1 MLNIIN
7 FENIQINRLSYK
19 IYPLKSKISVFV
31 IILLA
36 LILASCGS
44 KKRSVSKPQPRAQT
58 QVPQTEESK
67 VYDKVGKVNKPPRN
81 LNLTESYIY
90 QFADIAKQEMRLF
103 GIPASI
109 TLAQGILES
118 GNGQGDLTSRS
129 KNHFGIKCNG
139 WRGAK
144 VYHDDDEAQEC
155 FRKYTHAEYSYRD
168 HSLFLFNRSRYGFLF
183 NYKVTDYKAWAKGL
197 KKAGY
202 ATDPKYPDKL
212 ISLIERYELY
222 KYDEEVYKDMKE
234 GNRTSKNHLK
244 ESDTLNK
251 TDAAIENVDTHI
263 VKKGDTLY
271 SISKKYGV
279 NIEKIVKLN
288 NIKNNIISIGQTLKL
303 E

>member
-1 MLNIIN
+1 
-7 FENIQINRLSYK
+7 
-19 IYPLKSKISVFV
+19 LKSNITALTL
-31 IILLA
+31 ILLS
-36 LILASCGS
+36 LVFASCGS
-44 KKRSVSKPQPRAQT
+44 KKRSVSKPQPPTQT

-139 WRGAK
+139 WKGAK

-183 NYKVTDYKAWAKGL
+183 NYSITDYKSWARGL

-202 ATDPKYPDKL
+202 ATDPKYPNKL

-222 KYDEEVYKDMKE
+222 KYDEEVSKSMDKN
-234 GNRTSKNHLK
+234 NRSTKKYQSESGAVNTNANQTSANAP
-244 ESDTLNK
+244 K
-251 TDAAIENVDTHI
+251 THE

-271 SISKKYGV
+271 SISQKYGV
-279 NIEKIVKLN
+279 DIEKIIQLN
-288 NIKNNIISIGQTLKL
+288 NIKDNIISIGQNLKL

>member
-1 MLNIIN
+1 MRSRIKIVT
-7 FENIQINRLSYK
+7 FIVLS
-19 IYPLKSKISVFV
+19 I
-31 IILLA
+31 
-36 LILASCGS
+36 ILASCGS
-44 KKRSVSKPQPRAQT
+44 KKRSVSTPPEQNTQT
-58 QVPQTEESK
+58 PSTEDSK
-67 VYDKVGKVNKPPRN
+67 VYDKVGKVKTPPRN

-118 GNGQGDLTSRS
+118 GNGQGELTSRS

-139 WRGAK
+139 WQGAK
-144 VYHDDDEAQEC
+144 VYHDDDTAQEC

-183 NYKVTDYKAWAKGL
+183 NYEITDYKSWAKGL

-202 ATDPKYPDKL
+202 ATDPRYPNKL
-212 ISLIERYELY
+212 IGLIERYELY
-222 KYDEEVYKDMKE
+222 RYDEEVAK
-234 GNRTSKNHLK
+234 
-244 ESDTLNK
+244 TLNVK
-251 TDAAIENVDTHI
+251 PKIPQDHQSNTTQRPVKEDNSSTTVSHL

-279 NIEKIVKLN
+279 EIEKIIKLN
-288 NIKNNIISIGQTLKL
+288 KIKNNIISIGQTLKL

>member
-1 MLNIIN
+1 MRSRIKIVT
-7 FENIQINRLSYK
+7 FIVLS
-19 IYPLKSKISVFV
+19 I
-31 IILLA
+31 
-36 LILASCGS
+36 ILASCGS
-44 KKRSVSKPQPRAQT
+44 KKRSVSTPTEQNTQT
-58 QVPQTEESK
+58 PSTEDSK
-67 VYDKVGKVNKPPRN
+67 VYDKVGKVKTPPRN

-118 GNGQGDLTSRS
+118 GNGQGELTSRS

-139 WRGAK
+139 WQGAK
-144 VYHDDDEAQEC
+144 VYHDDDTAQEC

-183 NYKVTDYKAWAKGL
+183 NYEITDYKSWAKGL

-202 ATDPKYPDKL
+202 ATDPRYPNKL
-212 ISLIERYELY
+212 IDIIERYELY
-222 KYDEEVYKDMKE
+222 RYDEEVAK
-234 GNRTSKNHLK
+234 
-244 ESDTLNK
+244 TLNVK
-251 TDAAIENVDTHI
+251 PKIPQDHKSNTTQRPVKEDNSSTTVSHV

-279 NIEKIVKLN
+279 EIEKIIKLN
-288 NIKNNIISIGQTLKL
+288 KIKNNIISIGQTLKL

>member
-1 MLNIIN
+1 MNCLLKSNA
-7 FENIQINRLSYK
+7 
-19 IYPLKSKISVFV
+19 LKSKIKISAFIVLS
-31 IILLA
+31 IIF
-36 LILASCGS
+36 ASCGS
-44 KKRSVSKPQPRAQT
+44 KKRSASTSKQQPPQNTKAAS
-58 QVPQTEESK
+58 TEKSK
-67 VYDKVGKVNKPPRN
+67 AYDKVGRIKTPPRN
-81 LNLTESYIY
+81 LNLTDSYIY

-139 WRGAK
+139 WQGAK
-144 VYHDDDEAQEC
+144 VYHDDDTAQEC

-183 NYKVTDYKAWAKGL
+183 DYDIADYKSWAKGL

-202 ATDPKYPDKL
+202 ATDPRYPNKL
-212 ISLIERYELY
+212 IDLIERYELY
-222 KYDEEVYKDMKE
+222 KYDKEVAKTLDVKFKTPQSYQ
-234 GNRTSKNHLK
+234 
-244 ESDTLNK
+244 SDT
-251 TDAAIENVDTHI
+251 TQAPVEENTNLSKATHV

-279 NIEKIVKLN
+279 DIEEIIKLN
-288 NIKNNIISIGQTLKL
+288 RIKNNIISIGQTLKL